1 MARSRHF
8 GNGELEGLL
17 GALPSPRY
25 QSSLQLGELGH
36 EALPQDWA
44 TGFWYLCPEAGEE
57 EKKKSGPDF
66 VEQVHTG
73 FSEHVLGSRGVG
85 LRVLAL
91 PLNSVRILAMDVLAL
106 NLSVPSL
113 VRWRPLFVF
122 NLRVG

>member
-1 MARSRHF
+1 MTRSRHY
-8 GNGELEGLL
+8 GNSELEGLL
-17 GALPSPRY
+17 ELCPVRGTT
-25 QSSLQLGELGH
+25 SSLQLGELGH

-66 VEQVHTG
+66 AEQVHTG
-73 FSEHVLGSRGVG
+73 FSEHILGSHGAW

-91 PLNSVRILAMDVLAL
+91 PLNSVRILAMDVQAL